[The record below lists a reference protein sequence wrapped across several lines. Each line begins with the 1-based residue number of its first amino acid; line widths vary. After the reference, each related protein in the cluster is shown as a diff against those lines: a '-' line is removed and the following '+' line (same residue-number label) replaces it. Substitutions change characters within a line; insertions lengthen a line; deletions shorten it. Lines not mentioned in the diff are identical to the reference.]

1 MANPPISFL
10 CSPKFSAQSEV
21 MMVRWS
27 VPTNDLVG
35 EVSGESEYDWNDF
48 IGEDI
53 GDSAIETGVGGY
65 DGVWLAEKN

>member
-1 MANPPISFL
+1 
-10 CSPKFSAQSEV
+10 
-21 MMVRWS
+21 MVRWS